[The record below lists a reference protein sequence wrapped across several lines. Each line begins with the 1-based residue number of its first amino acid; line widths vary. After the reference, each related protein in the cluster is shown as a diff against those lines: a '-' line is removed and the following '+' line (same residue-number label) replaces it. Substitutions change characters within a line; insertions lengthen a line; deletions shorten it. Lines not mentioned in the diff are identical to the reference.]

1 MSKSNQDNLSKWPN
15 HTFFI
20 LFRMSSDNSQLEAA
34 RQQVSDVQNVMQ
46 SNVNKLMER
55 EGKLSQLEERAD
67 QLQVI
72 KLIKYHRRHIW
83 FFVYFRLELNNFIGL
98 QSKSNVSIFGKT
110 PKWRSSLVLSSV
122 WWSSLSSLLL
132 PSKPI
137 PRHFWTLKPKNVKK
151 KTIWKIM

>member
-1 MSKSNQDNLSKWPN
+1 
-15 HTFFI
+15 
-20 LFRMSSDNSQLEAA
+20 MSSDNSQLEAA

-72 KLIKYHRRHIW
+72 KLISIIEDIFDF
-83 FFVYFRLELNNFIGL
+83 FFVFYRLELNNFIAL

-110 PKWRSSLVLSSV
+110 PK
-122 WWSSLSSLLL
+122 
-132 PSKPI
+132 
-137 PRHFWTLKPKNVKK
+137 
-151 KTIWKIM
+151 

>member
-1 MSKSNQDNLSKWPN
+1 
-15 HTFFI
+15 
-20 LFRMSSDNSQLEAA
+20 MSSDNSQLEAA

-72 KLIKYHRRHIW
+72 KLISIIEDIFD
-83 FFVYFRLELNNFIGL
+83 FFVFFRLELNNFIAL

-110 PKWRSSLVLSSV
+110 PK
-122 WWSSLSSLLL
+122 
-132 PSKPI
+132 
-137 PRHFWTLKPKNVKK
+137 
-151 KTIWKIM
+151 

>member
-1 MSKSNQDNLSKWPN
+1 
-15 HTFFI
+15 
-20 LFRMSSDNSQLEAA
+20 MSSDNSQLEAA

-72 KLIKYHRRHIW
+72 KLISIIEDIFD
-83 FFVYFRLELNNFIGL
+83 FFFYFRLELNNFTAL

-110 PKWRSSLVLSSV
+110 PK
-122 WWSSLSSLLL
+122 
-132 PSKPI
+132 
-137 PRHFWTLKPKNVKK
+137 
-151 KTIWKIM
+151 